1 MADQLVKVTLRRS
14 PIGYNRKVREI
25 LRGLGLR
32 KMNQSVVRKDCP
44 PIRGMIFKVKHLV
57 EVEDSASS
65 AVAKEPRTGRPEA
78 PVAVKAA
85 AKKPAAKKAAA
96 KKPAAKRT
104 AAKKPAAKKAA
115 AKKPAAKKAPARK
128 STAKKSPV
136 RETPARKPQS
146 EKN

>member
-1 MADQLVKVTLRRS
+1 MADQMVKVTLRKS
-14 PIGYNRKVREI
+14 PIGYDHKVRDI

-57 EVEDSASS
+57 EVEEGAAS
-65 AVAKEPRTGRPEA
+65 
-78 PVAVKAA
+78 
-85 AKKPAAKKAAA
+85 
-96 KKPAAKRT
+96 T
-104 AAKKPAAKKAA
+104 AAKKPRAIKRKKAASGSAPVAEAAVKKTAAKK
-115 AKKPAAKKAPARK
+115 K

>member
-14 PIGYNRKVREI
+14 PIGYNRKVRDI

-57 EVEDSASS
+57 EVEDNASPTAS
-65 AVAKEPRTGRPEA
+65 KKPRTVKSREA
-78 PVAVKAA
+78 APAKATA
-85 AKKPAAKKAAA
+85 EKPAAAKKAAEEKPA
-96 KKPAAKRT
+96 EKKPVAEKT
-104 AAKKPAAKKAA
+104 AEKN
-115 AKKPAAKKAPARK
+115 KAPARK

>member
-14 PIGYNRKVREI
+14 PIGYNRKVRDI

-57 EVEDSASS
+57 EVEEGASPTVS
-65 AVAKEPRTGRPEA
+65 KKPRASKPKRTAPVKAKAAAEKPAEDKPVAKKK
-78 PVAVKAA
+78 VA
-85 AKKPAAKKAAA
+85 AKKPVEKKTAVKKTVAKK
-96 KKPAAKRT
+96 
-104 AAKKPAAKKAA
+104 
-115 AKKPAAKKAPARK
+115 K

>member
-1 MADQLVKVTLRRS
+1 MADHLVKVTLRKS
-14 PIGYNRKVREI
+14 PIGYNRKVREV

-57 EVEDSASS
+57 EVEEGASPT
-65 AVAKEPRTGRPEA
+65 VPKKPRAGKSPKAA
-78 PVAVKAA
+78 PVKAKAA
-85 AKKPAAKKAAA
+85 APKSTEEKSTAVESAGKETAVKK
-96 KKPAAKRT
+96 T
-104 AAKKPAAKKAA
+104 AAKK
-115 AKKPAAKKAPARK
+115 K

>member
-1 MADQLVKVTLRRS
+1 MADQLVKVTLRKS

-57 EVEDSASS
+57 EVEDNASPTAS
-65 AVAKEPRTGRPEA
+65 KKPR
-78 PVAVKAA
+78 AVKSKRAEPAKAAPMKATAEKPAA
-85 AKKPAAKKAAA
+85 AKEAAAEKPAAEKTAVEKKSVAKKKAS
-96 KKPAAKRT
+96 
-104 AAKKPAAKKAA
+104 
-115 AKKPAAKKAPARK
+115 ARK

-146 EKN
+146 EKS

>member
-14 PIGYNRKVREI
+14 PIGYNRKVRDV

-32 KMNQSVVRKDCP
+32 KMNQSVVREDCP

-57 EVEDSASS
+57 EVEEGASPT
-65 AVAKEPRTGRPEA
+65 VAKKPRAAKPKRTA
-78 PVAVKAA
+78 PVKAKTA
-85 AKKPAAKKAAA
+85 AEKPVEKKPAAK
-96 KKPAAKRT
+96 
-104 AAKKPAAKKAA
+104 KKAA
-115 AKKPAAKKAPARK
+115 AKKPAAKKK

-136 RETPARKPQS
+136 RATPARKPQS

>member
-32 KMNQSVVRKDCP
+32 KMNHSVVRKDCP

-57 EVEDSASS
+57 EVEDNASPTVS
-65 AVAKEPRTGRPEA
+65 KKPR
-78 PVAVKAA
+78 AVKPKEAA
-85 AKKPAAKKAAA
+85 PKKATAEKAVSVKKPAAA
-96 KKPAAKRT
+96 KPAAAEK
-104 AAKKPAAKKAA
+104 AAVEKPVAKKTAVK
-115 AKKPAAKKAPARK
+115 KKAPARK

-136 RETPARKPQS
+136 RATPARKPQS

>member
-1 MADQLVKVTLRRS
+1 MADQLVKVTLRKS
-14 PIGYNRKVREI
+14 PIGYNRKVRDV

-57 EVEDSASS
+57 EVEEGASPT
-65 AVAKEPRTGRPEA
+65 V
-78 PVAVKAA
+78 
-85 AKKPAAKKAAA
+85 AKKPRVGKSKRTAPVKTKVAAEKPAEEKPAAKKKAAA
-96 KKPAAKRT
+96 KKPAEKKTAVKKT
-104 AAKKPAAKKAA
+104 AAKK
-115 AKKPAAKKAPARK
+115 K

-136 RETPARKPQS
+136 RATPARKPQS

>member
-1 MADQLVKVTLRRS
+1 MADQVVKVTLRKS
-14 PIGYNRKVREI
+14 SIGYNRKVRDI

-32 KMNQSVVRKDCP
+32 KINQSGVRKDCP

-65 AVAKEPRTGRPEA
+65 AVAKEPRTSRPEE

-85 AKKPAAKKAAA
+85 AKKPVAKKAAA

-104 AAKKPAAKKAA
+104 AAKKPAAKKA
-115 AKKPAAKKAPARK
+115 AAKKAPARK